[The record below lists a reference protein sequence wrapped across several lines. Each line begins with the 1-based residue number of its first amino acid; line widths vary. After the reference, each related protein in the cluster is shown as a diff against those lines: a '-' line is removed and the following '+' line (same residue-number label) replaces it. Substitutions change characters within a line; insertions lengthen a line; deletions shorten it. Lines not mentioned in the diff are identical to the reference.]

1 MIFCLLQTFLR
12 RHWDSKY
19 IFADKFKMIDL
30 KKVKSIVVEIQI
42 IDWFSIIMDDRNT
55 TIVDT
60 VWNHILD
67 KKR

>member
-1 MIFCLLQTFLR
+1 
-12 RHWDSKY
+12 
-19 IFADKFKMIDL
+19 MIDL